1 MKTDDGVVGILHSSA
16 TQWRHRFHL
25 DINLEKGSLILGGI
39 LSGTKSYGA
48 EMLTEVVADPDNDGG
63 DPREKITRYNSDP
76 SWASEV
82 NYFLNCI
89 RKKCTIEKGSSD
101 DAYKTMQLVY
111 RIYYADDLWRD
122 AYSISNPH

>member
-1 MKTDDGVVGILHSSA
+1 
-16 TQWRHRFHL
+16 
-25 DINLEKGSLILGGI
+25 
-39 LSGTKSYGA
+39 
-48 EMLTEVVADPDNDGG
+48 MLTEVVADPDNDGG